1 MFRELVKR
9 RLADAALMEMRL
21 NERKQQN
28 EHKSEKIC
36 GQQDYTAPAPECV
49 PKKAV
54 LWTYRGNV
62 YPKTGFWV
70 HIGRQERSCTP
81 GTQGAAMSMDYPPID
96 EAAG

>member
-1 MFRELVKR
+1 MVKR
-9 RLADAALMEMRL
+9 RLADAALMEIRL

-49 PKKAV
+49 PEKAF

-70 HIGRQERSCTP
+70 HMGIAGRLVVKRRERAPAKARFRWISVT
-81 GTQGAAMSMDYPPID
+81 GKL
-96 EAAG
+96 

>member
-1 MFRELVKR
+1 MERFCVRVFTGGLVVKR

-36 GQQDYTAPAPECV
+36 GQQDYTANALECV
-49 PKKAV
+49 PETV
-54 LWTYRGNV
+54 LLGTYRGNV

-70 HIGRQERSCTP
+70 HIRPAGEELHPGRHS
-81 GTQGAAMSMDYPPID
+81 
-96 EAAG
+96 

>member
-1 MFRELVKR
+1 MPAGGPVVKR

-28 EHKSEKIC
+28 EHNQKKRNCE
-36 GQQDYTAPAPECV
+36 QEDYTANAPECV
-49 PKKAV
+49 PGKAF

-62 YPKTGFWV
+62 YPKRQFWV

-81 GTQGAAMSMDYPPID
+81 DGTHGV
-96 EAAG
+96 